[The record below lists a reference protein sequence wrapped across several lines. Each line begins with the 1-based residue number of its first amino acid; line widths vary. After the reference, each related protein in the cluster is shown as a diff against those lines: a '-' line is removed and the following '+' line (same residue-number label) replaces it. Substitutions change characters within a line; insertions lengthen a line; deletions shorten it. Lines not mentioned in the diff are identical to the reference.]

1 MRGNLREYMIRLPP
15 EEIEKLRKLKELG
28 FSPSAILRSAAMQAI
43 REKLEFAK
51 RMQKREE

>member
-1 MRGNLREYMIRLPP
+1 MIRLPP